1 VLFSF
6 LQADKLVKIINAAT
20 KKKENGAFISG
31 RWGNKWINSK
41 GRKLSDGLCPVG
53 CVSMFAHGVWILR
66 AQLGILGGGAVHS
79 AALERFVAAHVCV
92 DEASF
97 DEDAN
102 RKQQDRDSNN
112 N

>member
-1 VLFSF
+1 
-6 LQADKLVKIINAAT
+6 
-20 KKKENGAFISG
+20 
-31 RWGNKWINSK
+31 
-41 GRKLSDGLCPVG
+41 
-53 CVSMFAHGVWILR
+53 MFAHGMWILR
-66 AQLGILGGGAVHS
+66 AQFGILGGGAVHS
-79 AALERFVAAHVCV
+79 AALERFVAAHVRV

>member
-1 VLFSF
+1 
-6 LQADKLVKIINAAT
+6 
-20 KKKENGAFISG
+20 
-31 RWGNKWINSK
+31 
-41 GRKLSDGLCPVG
+41 
-53 CVSMFAHGVWILR
+53 MFAHGVWILR
-66 AQLGILGGGAVHS
+66 AQFGILGGGAVHS
-79 AALERFVAAHVCV
+79 AALERFVATHVRV